1 MSYLYF
7 RESGSAVD
15 VDTGVVTEV
24 TPRYLDI
31 KRMPLNYSDYSVA
44 IYSKRDSEIDWLY
57 LEEEISL
64 NENLAPVYETDEATG
79 EQVLVAY
86 DLNEVL
92 ELNKPF
98 VDGWEYLI
106 QLTCAYGEHSRV
118 EAFNLNFKITDVVV
132 TAGKLIALPYSHD
145 GYIDLILETNAT
157 GTIEITFLRRKAGED
172 YVTLYS
178 KTIETNDPTGIVTSW
193 LDYSAESGIAYN
205 YACTVNGGER
215 IEAKEA
221 ATLDLEDIF
230 LCSNGQALK
239 IKFNPTISG
248 FKRNYKETFVETL
261 GARYPFS
268 RRSGAVD
275 YCSFTLG
282 GLISLEGSGARPL
295 VELDPTLDDFTRERQ
310 FREAVMNF
318 LHKNNIK
325 LFKSATEGNLLVKL
339 TNVSFTP
346 EQKLGRMI
354 YSFNCTA
361 TEILEPTVQNIL
373 AVIEA
378 NRGQK

>member
-7 RESGSAVD
+7 REGGVAVD
-15 VDTGVVTEV
+15 VNTNVVTEV

-31 KRMPLNYSDYSVA
+31 KRMPTDCSDYSVA

-79 EQVLVAY
+79 EQILVAY

-92 ELNKPF
+92 ELKKPF

-106 QLTCAYGEHSRV
+106 QLTCAHEEYSRV
-118 EAFNLNFKITDVVV
+118 EAFNLSFKLTDVVV
-132 TAGKLIALPYSHD
+132 TEGKLIALPYNHD
-145 GYIDLILETNAT
+145 GYIDLILETSAT
-157 GTIEITFLRRKAGED
+157 GTIEITFLRRKAGEED
-172 YVTLYS
+172 YLTLCS
-178 KTIETNDPTGIVTSW
+178 KTIETSDSTGIVTSW
-193 LDYSAESGIAYN
+193 LDYSAESGIAYD
-205 YACTVNGGER
+205 YACTVNGGEQ
-215 IEAKEA
+215 IDAGEA

-230 LCSNGQALK
+230 LCSNGQVLK

-248 FKRNYKETFVETL
+248 FKRNYKESFVETL

-295 VELDPTLDDFTRERQ
+295 IELDPALDDFTRERQ

-354 YSFNCTA
+354 YSFSCTA
-361 TEILEPTVQNIL
+361 TEMMEPSVENIL
-373 AVIEA
+373 SVV
-378 NRGQK
+378 